1 MQRDGVRSNRAGPF
15 LWSKSSFSQVI
26 VLSHLKK
33 EYIYIYIFEIKA
45 LATLVSVQSYQDLK
59 FWNSGFI

>member
-33 EYIYIYIFEIKA
+33 EYIYIFEIKA

-59 FWNSGFI
+59 FWNSSFM